1 MGKYL
6 VTGATGFIGSHLA
19 RSLVQDGHEVTIL
32 DIQDPRM
39 AENHVVGA
47 KVIKDSITN
56 ESLVQRLFNSDL
68 EGCFH
73 LAAIASVQQC
83 TDDWINS
90 HDTNSKGTVILMNAA
105 KNHKTP
111 FVYASSA
118 AVYGPNLSIPLQET
132 EKFAPLSAYGV
143 DKVSNEMNAL
153 VADRIHGVPNRGLRF
168 FNVYGPGQDPS
179 SPYSGV
185 ISIFANR
192 ILQGQ
197 PLTFFGDGQQ
207 TRDFIYVGDVVRAL
221 RLAMDDCQKTRTG
234 HDVFNVCTGTQVT
247 LEQLAQTLEDIT
259 QTTVQ
264 KTYAPA
270 RSGDIQK
277 SCGNPQWAQEKLGF
291 EAAVSLREGLSK
303 LLDFE
308 RRQVA

>member
-32 DIQDPRM
+32 DASTPHR
-39 AENHVVGA
+39 AENRVVGA
-47 KVIKDSITN
+47 TFVQASITC
-56 ESLVQRLFNSDL
+56 EKTISGLFDATLS
-68 EGCFH
+68 GCFH
-73 LAAIASVQQC
+73 LAAVASVQRC
-83 TDDWINS
+83 TDEWVAS
-90 HDTNSKGTVILMNAA
+90 HDINSKGTVILMNAA
-105 KNHKTP
+105 KAHKTP

-118 AVYGPNLSIPLQET
+118 AIYGDNPKIPLDESMT
-132 EKFAPLSAYGV
+132 PGPLSAYGV

-153 VADRIHGVPNRGLRF
+153 VADRIHGVPNRGMRF

-197 PLTFFGDGQQ
+197 PITFFGDGQQ

-221 RLAMDDCQKTRTG
+221 RLAMDDCQKTRIG
-234 HDVFNVCTGTQVT
+234 HGVFNVCTGTQVT

-259 QTTVQ
+259 QTKVQ

-277 SCGNPQWAQEKLGF
+277 SCGNPQCAKEKLGF

-308 RRQVA
+308 RGHVA